1 MLSTEQVNA
10 ELARLTYRPHWS
22 FRAYEDQW
30 EGQKVRIVAE
40 VPDSCDPAG
49 TVTLGIDS
57 FLPPMSD
64 EWDVRRW
71 LAWRLQRIEI
81 HESLEFLKLDGAPIW
96 DPHKNG

>member
-10 ELARLTYRPHWS
+10 ELARLTYKPS
-22 FRAYEDQW
+22 FTFRAYDDAW
-30 EGQKVRIVAE
+30 EGQKVRIVCT
-40 VPDSCDPAG
+40 VPDSTNPG
-49 TVTLGIDS
+49 ETVDLGVDS
-57 FLPPMSD
+57 FLPPMDD

-96 DPHKNG
+96 DPHAA